1 MATPTAPGKRQI
13 RLGRCARC
21 ICRRNRLSSGG
32 CWQTGRSALN
42 ERAHFIDGGGNR
54 VVLILAG
61 LSVALNLL
69 AGGAYIGSTY
79 FAERQSRPTM
89 FDRRFADLGTKL
101 GADPAGDAGL
111 TALRRS
117 VRLALDVRH
126 LRSQPLLEDIT
137 AEFAKPAPDE
147 ARIQALQGKALAI
160 RRASGD
166 ETLVALIAFLGQA
179 TPDQRTRLLAFL
191 GEMRDESTMPLRY
204 GLMP

>member
-1 MATPTAPGKRQI
+1 MAVPRALGKRQI

-21 ICRRNRLSSGG
+21 ICRRNRLSSAG
-32 CWQTGRSALN
+32 CYQTGRSALN
-42 ERAHFIDGGGNR
+42 ERVHSIDGGGHR
-54 VVLILAG
+54 LVLLLAG

-79 FAERQSRPTM
+79 FATQQGRPNM

-117 VRLALDVRH
+117 IRLALDVRH
-126 LRSQPLLEDIT
+126 LRSQPLMEDIT

-147 ARIQALQGKALAI
+147 ARIRALQDQALAV

-166 ETLVALIAFLGQA
+166 ETLAALIAFLVQA
-179 TPDQRTRLLAFL
+179 TPDQRTKLLALL
-191 GEMRDESTMPLRY
+191 GEMKDESTMPLRF